1 MSQAEPISAPNRLLS
16 LGLIALAA
24 GLTILAYLYHT
35 DPGQFV
41 ILGRD
46 TLIFLEGTSR
56 VMQGDLPNHDF
67 SSQLG
72 PAMWVIPNLFL
83 SEAQLWLTVPVL
95 LITATALVTW
105 LATALLR
112 PENSAQFLALLVILA
127 FCAMAINAPSRF
139 GDAPD
144 ILLWHRIYSNI
155 ANTVLMLLTAW
166 VILRLMSDRAPL
178 SWSGATALGLA
189 LFLLFMLKVT
199 YFLAAL
205 ALLACA
211 LRPLGRDITRT
222 VAVFVT
228 PLLFTTVL
236 FPAVT
241 ISYIS
246 DLAFS
251 ASISQR
257 NPSQILADLQA
268 LAQKYALPFA
278 ALFALGFMALRADPG
293 RARVFGLFFIACG
306 LITVFV
312 DYFDAGPSKSAP
324 VLGLVIGLTYVVLAR
339 PNWPM
344 ALLPLI
350 ILPTA
355 FAQDAYIKATA
366 LAQNHALADASDTVT
381 YNRFRIDMQPELV
394 RYTRSAEAAFAH
406 LDETYSEACLERG
419 YMVADLVNPFSA
431 LLARSGAST
440 QNLWIH
446 DGLTVSRER
455 PAAFDDMT
463 GQAAVIMVPK
473 VPLWTSATAFVTD
486 VYADDLASQTV
497 TFENDGWIL
506 YSDPDCQ

>member
-16 LGLIALAA
+16 FGRIVLAA
-24 GLTILAYLYHT
+24 GLTIVAYLYHT

-67 SSQLG
+67 ASQLG

-83 SEAQLWLTVPVL
+83 SEGQLWLTVPVL

-112 PENSAQFLALLVILA
+112 PGNLAQGLAFLAVTLL
-127 FCAMAINAPSRF
+127 CAMAINAPSRF

-166 VILRLMSDRAPL
+166 ISLRLLTDRAPL
-178 SWSGATALGLA
+178 SWAGAIPLGLA
-189 LFLLFMLKVT
+189 LFLLMMLKIT

-211 LRPLGRDITRT
+211 LRPLGRDIART
-222 VAVFVT
+222 LAVCVT
-228 PLLFTTVL
+228 PFLFTTVL

-241 ISYIS
+241 ISYIA

-251 ASISQR
+251 ASISQ
-257 NPSQILADLQA
+257 NDPGQLLSELQW
-268 LAQKYALPFA
+268 LAQKYALPLA
-278 ALFALGFMALRADPG
+278 ALFALGFMVLRADPG
-293 RARVFGLFFIACG
+293 RARVLMTFVIACG
-306 LITVFV
+306 IITIFV
-312 DYFDAGPSKSAP
+312 DYFDAGPTKSAP
-324 VLGLVIGLTYVVLAR
+324 VLGLVIGLTYVALHR
-339 PNWPM
+339 PEWPL
-344 ALLPLI
+344 ALLALI

-355 FAQDAYIKATA
+355 LAQDAYTKATA
-366 LAQNHALADASDTVT
+366 LQQNHALADASDTVT
-381 YNRFRIDMQPELV
+381 YNRFRIDMQPGLV
-394 RYTRSAEAAFAH
+394 SYMRTAEAAFAH
-406 LDETYSEACLERG
+406 LDQTLSEACVTRG

-431 LLARSGAST
+431 LLARPGAST
-440 QNLWIH
+440 DTLWIH
-446 DGLTVSRER
+446 DGLTVSRDQPTPFEK
-455 PAAFDDMT
+455 MT
-463 GQAAVIMVPK
+463 GQAAVVMVPK
-473 VPLWTSATAFVTD
+473 VPLWPAATDFVTQT
-486 VYADDLASQTV
+486 YADDLAAQMV
-497 TFENDGWIL
+497 TFENDGWVV
-506 YSDPDCQ
+506 YRDPDCG